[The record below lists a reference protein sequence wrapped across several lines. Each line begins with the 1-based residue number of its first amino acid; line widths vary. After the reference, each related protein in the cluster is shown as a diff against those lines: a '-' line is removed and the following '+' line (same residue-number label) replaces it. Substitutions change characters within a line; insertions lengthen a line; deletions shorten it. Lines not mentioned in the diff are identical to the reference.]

1 MSHIKKGILVAE
13 AERCKHLRRWLRSRF
28 WRRHRREERRETARI
43 LAGEM
48 LRQQKTS

>member
-1 MSHIKKGILVAE
+1 MSHIKKEILVAE

-43 LAGEM
+43 LAEEM
-48 LRQQKTS
+48 LRKQKTT